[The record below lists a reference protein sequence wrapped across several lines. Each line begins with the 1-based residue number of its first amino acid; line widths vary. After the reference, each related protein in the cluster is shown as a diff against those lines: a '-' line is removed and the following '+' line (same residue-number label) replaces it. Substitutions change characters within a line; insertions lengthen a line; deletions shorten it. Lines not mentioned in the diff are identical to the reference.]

1 MIQVATLDSRH
12 EGILIPRVRSQ
23 IFRHFLCSANT
34 PSLPVLISS
43 TDIRTPK
50 VTQLTST
57 SSKSEI
63 VWWIEGTRQQFR
75 IFADVYVVPE
85 PQNNLYSHFQKALAE
100 ARIGCGLFT
109 LKNEDWEKRRVEL
122 FRSMSPALKA
132 SCCRPTRGAKLE
144 GEAKKWPE
152 TIIEPDEQHMDKEE
166 YETAKKLWEMA
177 LGNFTLMIVDPI
189 EVDFFDSGV
198 TPNFRSLFKLRVHSA
213 VDSVEW
219 VEEEIVP

>member
-12 EGILIPRVRSQ
+12 EGVLIPRVRSQ
-23 IFRHFLCSANT
+23 IFRYFLCSPST

-50 VTQLTST
+50 VIQLTSI

-63 VWWIEGTRQQFR
+63 VWWIDGTKQQFR
-75 IFADVYVVPE
+75 ILADVYVVPE

-122 FRSMSPALKA
+122 FRSMSPAMKA
-132 SCCRPTRGAKLE
+132 SWCRPTPAARLE
-144 GEAKKWPE
+144 GGEWPE
-152 TIIEPDEQHMDKEE
+152 TIVEPDEQHMDKEE
-166 YETAKKLWEMA
+166 YETAKNLWEMA
-177 LGNFTLMIVDPI
+177 LGNFALMIVDPI
-189 EVDFFDSGV
+189 EVDFVDLGV
-198 TPNFRSLFKLRVHSA
+198 TPNFRSLFKQRVHG
-213 VDSVEW
+213 VVGNNNVEW
-219 VEEEIVP
+219 DEEENVP